1 MKTIFALCAA
11 ALIGGGIWIY
21 RATRMPNKYGTF
33 IGAPKVAA
41 ADLIARPK
49 DFAKKMVAT
58 EGVVREQ
65 CTTMGCYF
73 FFHEGDR
80 TLRVD
85 LQEIA
90 MNAPRKN
97 GRRARVEGQM
107 VPYGDGYQLSASA
120 VEFQ

>member
-11 ALIGGGIWIY
+11 VLIAAGVWIY
-21 RATRMPNKYGTF
+21 RATRMPNAYGTF
-33 IGAPKVAA
+33 TGAPTVAV

-49 DFAKKMVAT
+49 DYLKKTVSV

-73 FFHEGDR
+73 FFRAGDKMFR
-80 TLRVD
+80 ID
-85 LQEIA
+85 IQEIA

-97 GRRARVEGQM
+97 GRHARAEGSV
-107 VPYGDGYQLSASA
+107 VPYGDAYQLSATA
-120 VEFQ
+120 VKFE